1 MAISATSRETSL
13 DSAVGLIQA
22 RFGSAALQRASSPGP
37 RAVDPDAVTD
47 AVSTGVPALDGL
59 VGVGGLPT
67 GRLSLILGG
76 CGSGKTMLAY
86 RFLACLSEQAA
97 AVLWLDLS
105 RQADPWL
112 MGRLGANLDRL
123 LLLRPPLLEGDIATS
138 LEAALSLV
146 RAGVGG
152 LVIDLPARTLKRGTW
167 DPMAATL
174 TAACARAAIPFLALG
189 ESAEDPLRYAAS
201 VVLRLQRTE
210 RVWGHGDVL
219 GVRLLATVEKNKVGT
234 PGRSAEVRL
243 DYPLGGF
250 FAPPMA
256 PAQLGMALS

>member
-13 DSAVGLIQA
+13 DSAVGQIRA
-22 RFGSAALQRASSPGP
+22 RFGNLALHRASSPVP
-37 RAVDPDAVTD
+37 REVEPGTLPD
-47 AVSTGVPALDGL
+47 AVSTGIPAVDAL

-67 GRLSLILGG
+67 GRLSVFLGA

-86 RFLACLSEQAA
+86 HFLASLSEQSA

-112 MGRLGANLDRL
+112 MGRLGVRLDRL
-123 LLLRPPLLEGDIATS
+123 LLLRPADDDLRPA

-152 LVIDLPARTLKRGTW
+152 LVIDLPARAAQDRAW

-174 TAACARAAIPFLALG
+174 TAACSRASIPFLAVG
-189 ESAEDPLRYAAS
+189 ESAGDPLRYAAS
-201 VVLRLQRTE
+201 VVLRLERRQ
-210 RVWGHGDVL
+210 RVWHHGDVV
-219 GVRLLATVEKNKVGT
+219 GVRLAAAVEKNKVGL
-234 PGRSAEVRL
+234 PGRFAEVEMG
-243 DYPLGGF
+243 YPLGGF
-250 FAPPMA
+250 LAPPKP
-256 PAQLGMALS
+256 PAQLGMAF